1 MTLFEII
8 TTFGGMLMAVIG
20 FFLKQTMEQIKTIK
34 EVTYR
39 NTTEIQVI
47 KNDYLNK
54 IDALNG
60 KFDLLA
66 ETIKELNYNIKH
78 LNNKIK

>member
-8 TTFGGMLMAVIG
+8 TIFGGLGLSVIG
-20 FFLKQTMEQIKTIK
+20 FFLKQTMAEIKTIK
-34 EVTYR
+34 AVTYK
-39 NTTEIQVI
+39 NDTEIQVI

-54 IDALNG
+54 IDALNN
-60 KFDLLA
+60 KFDLLS
-66 ETIKELNYNIKH
+66 ETIKELNVSIKD